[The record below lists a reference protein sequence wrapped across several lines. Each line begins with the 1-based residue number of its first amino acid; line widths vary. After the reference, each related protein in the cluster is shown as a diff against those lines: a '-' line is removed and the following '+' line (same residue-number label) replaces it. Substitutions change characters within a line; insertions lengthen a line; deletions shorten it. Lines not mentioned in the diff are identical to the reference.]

1 MLCNLVRYPML
12 LPVIIMLLIFL
23 DGIGVLMMRYS
34 RSGEGLVRIIHTVY
48 WLCLLIEIIA
58 LIIGMLRF
66 VLGLD
71 DLSKAFGGNQSV
83 YASLGSMRIVFWIL
97 FFSVLIGL
105 LFYCNYHHDICAV
118 LQTINQ
124 ERVSGKPVKVKKNH
138 LAGRSGLLAW
148 ATGCYFVLSAILVI
162 YPLLT
167 KTNLISDETI
177 KEMTNIPSMVLLSIN
192 MLISLISF
200 VKFLSLRICVKSFQK
215 VHKG

>member
-105 LFYCNYHHDICAV
+105 LFY
-118 LQTINQ
+118 
-124 ERVSGKPVKVKKNH
+124 
-138 LAGRSGLLAW
+138 
-148 ATGCYFVLSAILVI
+148 
-162 YPLLT
+162 
-167 KTNLISDETI
+167 
-177 KEMTNIPSMVLLSIN
+177 
-192 MLISLISF
+192 
-200 VKFLSLRICVKSFQK
+200 
-215 VHKG
+215 